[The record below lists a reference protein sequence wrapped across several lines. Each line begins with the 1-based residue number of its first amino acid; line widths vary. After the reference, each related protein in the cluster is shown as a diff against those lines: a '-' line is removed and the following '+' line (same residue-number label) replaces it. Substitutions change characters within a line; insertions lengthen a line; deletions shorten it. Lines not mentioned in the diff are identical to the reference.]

1 MTQKEIY
8 KGAITG
14 GVINALINGLINWFQ
29 VRNLDEVLVTDNLI
43 SSDQHTLF
51 SGAVPLAVSLAF
63 ILSGIAY
70 ATTKIPEKPAYFPK
84 YFMKSLWYAFAT
96 FGVIV
101 TLGVLWQRFM
111 GSVTISPVAAAVWAG
126 IIAGIVAAVVN
137 YKVVSDLVHSK
148 KAAELLE

>member
-1 MTQKEIY
+1 MTQKEIT

-14 GVINALINGLINWFQ
+14 FVMNAVINGIINWFQ

-43 SSDQHTLF
+43 SSEEHTLF

-70 ATTKIPEKPAYFPK
+70 ATTKIPGKPAYFPK

-96 FGVIV
+96 FGIIV

-111 GSVTISPVAAAVWAG
+111 GSITISPVVAAVWAG

-137 YKVVSDLVHSK
+137 YKVVSDLVHSN
-148 KAAELLE
+148 KAA